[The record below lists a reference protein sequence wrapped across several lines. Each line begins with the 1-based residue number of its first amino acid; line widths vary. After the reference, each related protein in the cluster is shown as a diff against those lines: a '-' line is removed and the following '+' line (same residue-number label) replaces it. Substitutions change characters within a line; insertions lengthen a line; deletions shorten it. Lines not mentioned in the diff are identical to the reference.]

1 MLCKADHAYI
11 TYPMLQQQLSR
22 LNRRKPDHRQ
32 FQTSSIFYV
41 SLRLVQHQTELMS
54 KSELLYDGQFTTN
67 QLVLAPGHFF
77 FCRVGA
83 YLAVE

>member
-32 FQTSSIFYV
+32 FQTSNIFSV
-41 SLRLVQHQTELMS
+41 SLSFAQHQTELMS

-67 QLVLAPGHFF
+67 QLVLAPGHISY
-77 FCRVGA
+77 CRVDVSF
-83 YLAVE
+83 AVK